1 MPNTRLD
8 NFFRVSKTPQNVGRA
23 KRAVL
28 DTSPETELSRS
39 KRPAYQRFS
48 HLTKPT
54 QESASEAETIKTTVI
69 KLDKQSEVLS
79 SSSFCPPPQEKTV
92 IQLKKRTQLKKVIK
106 LKSSQSSDSIQDNSS
121 KLPAFKRFAHLSEP
135 VSSLKPQSTEPETSI
150 ETQSA
155 VSSKDLDLT
164 QTDLTVP
171 PDLFLPHNLQVLL
184 ELFRSCDTVVSML
197 HNRKELCSFDK
208 IQPAVQEITRRN
220 FEETH
225 IGQFLTVYP
234 MVYFLRYE
242 KQFDKFTHRLNGNYV
257 LVLSP
262 NLRTDGTKVGHDS
275 PSKGFLP
282 FSGTRLIQRRN
293 RFHSLL
299 INLVL
304 KSHRVFLTSELGIDP
319 SELPEDSS
327 LRRWHPK
334 FPLESAVACIVSSP
348 LPIRPSDFEQKIT
361 SAKDAVKAFQ
371 ARALFREA
379 DTCHQISLSKQQLSP
394 IPSPKKSVAAS
405 PLKVSNIID
414 STAYTASNLVGT
426 QTDSKESNDRVITST
441 PNNLKGISLALLNKV
456 RARENERRLLTELT
470 YGKVSEA
477 RRAIYCRLPLI
488 ITQVWSILRPCNA
501 RPLPLSTVA
510 VRVADSHPSGLSA
523 DAISEHLDVLLELAP
538 CWIEKLNWSIVHL
551 RLKDPGRSVKDVI
564 DMIKLKVAKDGVNI
578 Q

>member
-1 MPNTRLD
+1 
-8 NFFRVSKTPQNVGRA
+8 
-23 KRAVL
+23 
-28 DTSPETELSRS
+28 
-39 KRPAYQRFS
+39 
-48 HLTKPT
+48 
-54 QESASEAETIKTTVI
+54 
-69 KLDKQSEVLS
+69 
-79 SSSFCPPPQEKTV
+79 
-92 IQLKKRTQLKKVIK
+92 
-106 LKSSQSSDSIQDNSS
+106 
-121 KLPAFKRFAHLSEP
+121 
-135 VSSLKPQSTEPETSI
+135 
-150 ETQSA
+150 
-155 VSSKDLDLT
+155 
-164 QTDLTVP
+164 
-171 PDLFLPHNLQVLL
+171 
-184 ELFRSCDTVVSML
+184 
-197 HNRKELCSFDK
+197 
-208 IQPAVQEITRRN
+208 
-220 FEETH
+220 
-225 IGQFLTVYP
+225 

-414 STAYTASNLVGT
+414 STAYTTSNLVGT
-426 QTDSKESNDRVITST
+426 QTDSKESNDRMITST

-456 RARENERRLLTELT
+456 
-470 YGKVSEA
+470 SDIS
-477 RRAIYCRLPLI
+477 IY
-488 ITQVWSILRPCNA
+488 
-501 RPLPLSTVA
+501 
-510 VRVADSHPSGLSA
+510 
-523 DAISEHLDVLLELAP
+523 
-538 CWIEKLNWSIVHL
+538 
-551 RLKDPGRSVKDVI
+551 
-564 DMIKLKVAKDGVNI
+564 M
-578 Q
+578 